1 MIYLQAICQTFL
13 YMGPY
18 YLSNT
23 YNWIKCALW
32 DAPHRLALDIEL
44 EKISIERNLSK
55 EEKELNSSDSE

>member
-1 MIYLQAICQTFL
+1 
-13 YMGPY
+13 MGPY

-44 EKISIERNLSK
+44 EKIAIERNLSK